1 MRFSPLFK
9 PFLSINQVRVAM
21 IEKITS
27 CSSILPSFYYSR
39 LPCIVHRSQAER
51 WHLAAVR
58 TASRFPRHPQFIWI
72 NSAEPSECNVSDIR
86 EVYANWKADAY
97 SLYVT
102 VWGVEAPLTP
112 TVLNKLLWTVN
123 RHSDVLTGIYI
134 SSLYQ
139 DIGHNL
145 CGAQS
150 IAKWI

>member
-1 MRFSPLFK
+1 MVLEDENICRNFPNIKCCLLK
-9 PFLSINQVRVAM
+9 
-21 IEKITS
+21 
-27 CSSILPSFYYSR
+27 
-39 LPCIVHRSQAER
+39 VHIG
-51 WHLAAVR
+51 
-58 TASRFPRHPQFIWI
+58 FIFQ
-72 NSAEPSECNVSDIR
+72 EPSECNVSDIR